1 MTDVIGR
8 LTAAKKNTGWPQL
21 RMKTADAACQPV
33 DAIETRTELW
43 RMPAQSAT
51 IPSRFGDCLRLRH
64 LDGKWRVGSVDNER
78 SCGGARVFLG
88 DERLGIGAIAKINA
102 HFMPTG
108 NQPVAEF
115 VTRNAFEFAFFVHP
129 SHCGARIGLLE
140 LGSIESSEAQ
150 LHTPDRDRGAIFVAD
165 FSGHLYVFERT
176 VRTTPGEHDREQ

>member
-1 MTDVIGR
+1 MQSVI
-8 LTAAKKNTGWPQL
+8 WQL
-21 RMKTADAACQPV
+21 RKKTPAGRSSELKTADAACQPV
-33 DAIETRTELW
+33 DAIEIGTGLW

-51 IPSRFGDCLRLRH
+51 IQSRFGDCLRLRH
-64 LDGKWRVGSVDNER
+64 LDGEWRVGSVDNER

-88 DERLGIGAIAKINA
+88 DERLDIGAIAKINA

-108 NQPVAEF
+108 NQTVAEF
-115 VTRNAFEFAFFVHP
+115 VTRNAFELAFFVHP
-129 SHCGARIGLLE
+129 SHSGARIGLFE

-176 VRTTPGEHDREQ
+176 VRTTPGEHNPEQ